1 MVPMAI
7 DIVEPLPRR
16 EAWKLLPEPTI
27 YPVKDAGLE
36 DFVEQRPDGY
46 KAAKRRAD
54 GDAVIVIDNGEL
66 SLSLLFQRVRR

>member
-1 MVPMAI
+1 MAPMAI

-36 DFVEQRPDGY
+36 DYVEPRSDGY
-46 KAAKRRAD
+46 EAAKKRPD
-54 GDAVIVIDNGEL
+54 GDAVIVIDNGES
-66 SLSLLFQRVRR
+66 SLVLLYQW